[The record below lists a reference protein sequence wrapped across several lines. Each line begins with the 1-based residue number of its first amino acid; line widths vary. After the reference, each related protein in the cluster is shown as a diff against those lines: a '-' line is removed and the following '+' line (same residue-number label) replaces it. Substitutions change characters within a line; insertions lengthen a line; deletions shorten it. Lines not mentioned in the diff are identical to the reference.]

1 MTTNHCY
8 THNKPNCKSQY
19 CDVASGKCIKKT
31 KAGRPYKTKLET
43 DLGSSYYYDEKYGL
57 VGTKESVKTYI
68 KELSKTSK
76 VTEKVSKKSRKDE
89 ESRSSE
95 KVKKPKKSQSVEESE
110 SVEKSRSVEKV
121 KKPKKTSPP
130 KLAKNKEIISSSP
143 SSKSM
148 KEIQKR
154 ISDIMSGEDDISMDS
169 FLKSNPILTKT
180 KSKKTKKAK
189 KDSRVARTTKK
200 SVKPST
206 VTKSSTLANIS
217 QKRLKG
223 YRVAIGLV
231 EGECY
236 G

>member
-1 MTTNHCY
+1 MTTNRCY

-68 KELSKTSK
+68 KELSKTS
-76 VTEKVSKKSRKDE
+76 TEKVSKKSRKDE

-95 KVKKPKKSQSVEESE
+95 KVKKSK
-110 SVEKSRSVEKV
+110 KSRSVEQSESVEESRSVEKA

-130 KLAKNKEIISSSP
+130 KSVKNKEIISSSP

-154 ISDIMSGEDDISMDS
+154 ISDIMSGEDDVSMDS
-169 FLKSNPILTKT
+169 FLKSNRILTKP
-180 KSKKTKKAK
+180 KSKKTKKTP
-189 KDSRVARTTKK
+189 RVARSTKK
-200 SVKPST
+200 SI
-206 VTKSSTLANIS
+206 VTKSPVFTNIS
-217 QKRLKG
+217 QKRLRD
-223 YRVAIGLV
+223 YRAAIGLV
-231 EGECY
+231 DGECY

>member
-1 MTTNHCY
+1 MTTNRCY
-8 THNKPNCKSQY
+8 THKKPNCKSQY

-68 KELSKTSK
+68 KELSKTS
-76 VTEKVSKKSRKDE
+76 TEKVSKKSRKDE
-89 ESRSSE
+89 ESRSSD
-95 KVKKPKKSQSVEESE
+95 KVKKPKKSRSFEESE
-110 SVEKSRSVEKV
+110 SVEESRSVEKV
-121 KKPKKTSPP
+121 KKPKKRSPP
-130 KLAKNKEIISSSP
+130 KSVKNKEIISSSP

-154 ISDIMSGEDDISMDS
+154 ISDIMSGEDDVSMDS

-180 KSKKTKKAK
+180 KSKKTKK
-189 KDSRVARTTKK
+189 SARSGRPSKISTKK
-200 SVKPST
+200 SN
-206 VTKSSTLANIS
+206 VTKSPPILTNIS
-217 QKRLKG
+217 QKRLRD
-223 YRVAIGLV
+223 YRAAIGLV
-231 EGECY
+231 DGECY

>member
-1 MTTNHCY
+1 MTTNCCY

-68 KELSKTSK
+68 KELSKNSGN
-76 VTEKVSKKSRKDE
+76 VSKKSLKDKK
-89 ESRSSE
+89 SRSSE
-95 KVKKPKKSQSVEESE
+95 KAKKSRSFEESE
-110 SVEKSRSVEKV
+110 SVEKSRSAEKV

-130 KLAKNKEIISSSP
+130 KSVKNKGIVSSSP

-180 KSKKTKKAK
+180 KSKKTKKAP
-189 KDSRVARTTKK
+189 RVAKNTRSTKI
-200 SVKPST
+200 ST
-206 VTKSSTLANIS
+206 ATKSPVFTNIS
-217 QKRLKG
+217 QKRLRD
-223 YRVAIGLV
+223 YRAAIGLV
-231 EGECY
+231 DGECY

>member
-1 MTTNHCY
+1 MTTNRCY
-8 THNKPNCKSQY
+8 THNKPNCKSEY

-68 KELSKTSK
+68 KELSKTSGN
-76 VTEKVSKKSRKDE
+76 VSKKSRKDE
-89 ESRSSE
+89 
-95 KVKKPKKSQSVEESE
+95 KSQSA
-110 SVEKSRSVEKV
+110 EKV

-130 KLAKNKEIISSSP
+130 KSVKNKEIISSSP

-154 ISDIMSGEDDISMDS
+154 ISDIMSGEDDVSMDS

-180 KSKKTKKAK
+180 KSKKTKKAPQ
-189 KDSRVARTTKK
+189 VAKNTRSTKI
-200 SVKPST
+200 ST
-206 VTKSSTLANIS
+206 ATKSPAFTNIS
-217 QKRLKG
+217 QKRLRD
-223 YRVAIGLV
+223 YRAAIGLV
-231 EGECY
+231 DGECY